1 MKICK
6 YILPCALSLVPCSAY
21 TQEDEAAALLAG
33 IARLELEVTLL
44 EDEHEVENLQRIF
57 GFYID
62 KHQWSQAADLFADN
76 ATIEIGG
83 SGVYVG
89 RERVLAYLDS
99 LGAEGPQ
106 EGVLNDHMQL
116 QPVVHVYPD
125 GTARGRWHHF
135 SQEARFGISHHWGT
149 GVYENEYV
157 KEGGVWKISKMQ
169 LYSTMRTPV
178 DDGWG
183 VTALPRTSPSENLP
197 PDQPPSVD
205 YQNYPA
211 VYVVPF
217 HYNNPV
223 TSPYDPIADS
233 DVRVNG
239 SAGAEA
245 VEMRLVELE
254 RRLGL
259 VEDAADI
266 ERMQTIYGY
275 YLARNQWDELTGIFA
290 PDGTIEIAMRGVYR
304 GAASIRRN
312 LDLYGVQDELPGQL
326 HNHMQYQPVVHVDP
340 DGQTARLRSRAF
352 SMMGTFG
359 TQGRFMGGTYENIY
373 QKRDG
378 KWMLYKDQQIN
389 TYFAGTDD
397 GWINLTRSN
406 PPGITASNPPD
417 EPPTM
422 DFQMYPKAFL
432 PPYHYANP
440 VTGSREVVE

>member
-6 YILPCALSLVPCSAY
+6 YILPCALFLVPCSAY

-422 DFQMYPKAFL
+422 DFQMYPKALL